1 MSCPTCQNRGLTPR
15 CRGAAV
21 SHLPFF
27 TAALVLVCSCSGC
40 ASLPPGGVRDP
51 RDHFERFNRAM
62 FKFDTALDHAVMR
75 PVARTYVRVTPS
87 PVRTGIANFLGNLAY
102 TTTVANDIL
111 QGSPKAFAK
120 DLARLIVNTT
130 IGIGGFLDPAS
141 RVGLFRH
148 ERDFGQTLGKWGVHT
163 GSYLVL
169 PFLGPSDIRDAFG
182 SLADRF
188 MTVDQY
194 VDDPSAGYGLL
205 GMRTLDTR
213 ANALPADITLDSAY
227 DPYAFVRSAWF
238 QERAY
243 KVHGSNPNY
252 LPGLPSLDSV
262 NPE

>member
-1 MSCPTCQNRGLTPR
+1 MRRMEDRGLRSR

-21 SHLPFF
+21 SHLPLF

-62 FKFDTALDHAVMR
+62 FKFNISLDHAVMR
-75 PVARTYVRVTPS
+75 PLARTYVRVTPA
-87 PVRTGIANFLGNLAY
+87 PVRDGLSNFLGNLAY

-111 QGSPKAFAK
+111 QGRPKAFAE

-141 RVGLFRH
+141 RVGLFRR

-188 MTVDQY
+188 MTVDLY
-194 VDDPSAGYGLL
+194 IDDPSASYGLM

-213 ANALPADITLDSAY
+213 ANALPADSTLDSAY

-252 LPGLPSLDSV
+252 LPRLPSLDSV
-262 NPE
+262 DPE